1 MAAPRSPTPVNCAAL
16 MPPPAIDWRLRR
28 HIRRGDLARDLLRDG
43 RSERRA
49 RDGQADR
56 PADLLEEGQTAAGAP
71 SRATG
76 TLFWT
81 MRMNTANVGPTPM
94 PVTSMYAHN
103 TGTGVSACIVLR
115 R

>member
-1 MAAPRSPTPVNCAAL
+1 MARPTV
-16 MPPPAIDWRLRR
+16 PPTCWKKVRLL
-28 HIRRGDLARDLLRDG
+28 LA
-43 RSERRA
+43 
-49 RDGQADR
+49 
-56 PADLLEEGQTAAGAP
+56 AP
-71 SRATG
+71 SRAMG

-94 PVTSMYAHN
+94 PVTNMYAHS